1 MLLYLAFI
9 SLTVSLLYES
19 SLDIDISRLKISNLT
34 NQIIFVI
41 PPNYTTSSANF
52 YFYEKRGDE
61 WKQRLN
67 ISANIGKNGLGK
79 TIEGDLKT
87 PVGIYKFNRYFGI
100 EDNPDTD
107 LPYVKVNRSHYW
119 NGDSNSDRYNQLVNY
134 EIYQDFDR
142 SDSEHLIEVYPGY
155 EYAMNINYNEEG
167 IKKKGSAIFL
177 HCLTRRN
184 YTAGCIAIDKLNILK
199 VYNRL
204 NENCYIIIDTLKNMT
219 KYYE

>member
-1 MLLYLAFI
+1 MLR
-9 SLTVSLLYES
+9 S
-19 SLDIDISRLKISNLT
+19 IDPIIGMAI
-34 NQIIFVI
+34 QILI
-41 PPNYTTSSANF
+41 
-52 YFYEKRGDE
+52 D
-61 WKQRLN
+61 
-67 ISANIGKNGLGK
+67 
-79 TIEGDLKT
+79 
-87 PVGIYKFNRYFGI
+87 
-100 EDNPDTD
+100 
-107 LPYVKVNRSHYW
+107 
-119 NGDSNSDRYNQLVNY
+119 
-134 EIYQDFDR
+134 DFDR

>member
-1 MLLYLAFI
+1 MIFKVFKGFI
-9 SLTVSLLYES
+9 NS
-19 SLDIDISRLKISNLT
+19 
-34 NQIIFVI
+34 IFFI
-41 PPNYTTSSANF
+41 
-52 YFYEKRGDE
+52 KRV
-61 WKQRLN
+61 N

-79 TIEGDLKT
+79 TIEGDMKT

-184 YTAGCIAIDKLNILK
+184 YTAGCVAIDKLNILK